1 MVDAIRG
8 PPRRNRSRKFPTFYD
23 PPLFC
28 ASLLSALAGHFLR
41 SRNRPKAVIRIP
53 FAAAGLR
60 GLRYTG
66 HGGCLRS
73 SYTSDCHF
81 HASLQRFGSSL
92 LPEPSQS
99 ASFPSAPFVLTLRPY
114 NSLAV
119 TCFRRVRSQLAWT
132 HRRRQRQRPRHVI
145 RTAASGKT
153 LSDKRQTSVSG
164 SGSSEIHL
172 NLFQEVLGQEQR
184 EGGRVASRG
193 SLATVTASDKLTH
206 RLYRIIDCNPH
217 NFTFA
222 PEGEQ
227 YGGYSPADLPR
238 STSSYSNTLL

>member
-73 SYTSDCHF
+73 SYTSDCHL
-81 HASLQRFGSSL
+81 SRIPSTLRL
-92 LPEPSQS
+92 LPPSGAFPVGLIPIRPIRAHPPPLQQLGCHLLPASPFS
-99 ASFPSAPFVLTLRPY
+99 AGLD
-114 NSLAV
+114 
-119 TCFRRVRSQLAWT
+119 SQAKAKAEAEA
-132 HRRRQRQRPRHVI
+132 RH
-145 RTAASGKT
+145 SHGC
-153 LSDKRQTSVSG
+153 KRQNS
-164 SGSSEIHL
+164 
-172 NLFQEVLGQEQR
+172 Q
-184 EGGRVASRG
+184 
-193 SLATVTASDKLTH
+193 
-206 RLYRIIDCNPH
+206 
-217 NFTFA
+217 
-222 PEGEQ
+222 
-227 YGGYSPADLPR
+227 
-238 STSSYSNTLL
+238 